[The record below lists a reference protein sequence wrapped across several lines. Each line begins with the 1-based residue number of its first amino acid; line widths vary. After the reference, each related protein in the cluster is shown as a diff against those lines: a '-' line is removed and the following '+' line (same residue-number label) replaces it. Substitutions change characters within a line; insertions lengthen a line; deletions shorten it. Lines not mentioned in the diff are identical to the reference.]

1 MDNIRQ
7 EYDEALKFW
16 DNGYE
21 MTAEKKA
28 EQEQK
33 WTPDSD
39 PMDLAYSRQLA
50 SIIRD
55 ELRNQTHVLVYGC
68 GRGWAGMLLRKA
80 GCEKVL
86 GVDVSARAA
95 ESAKHLAALLGIT
108 DGYEAQAIDVT
119 WLSSVP
125 DDAFDGAVTV
135 NVLDVIPPDVTE
147 GILTQLRRVTAPGA
161 KIVIAMNY
169 YMEPKDNPE
178 KNTVIRY
185 GNHVFLSGIL
195 RMVTRT
201 DEEWQDIFS
210 RYFRVD
216 TLRHYAWNTEE
227 IARRRV
233 FTLSNSK
240 A

>member
-16 DNGYE
+16 DSGYE
-21 MTAEKKA
+21 MTDEKKA

-33 WTPDSD
+33 WTPESD
-39 PMDLAYSRQLA
+39 AMDLAYSKQLA

-55 ELRNQTHVLVYGC
+55 ELKNQTHVLDYGC
-68 GRGWAGMLLRKA
+68 GRGWAGMLLRQA
-80 GCEKVL
+80 GCKSVL
-86 GVDVSARAA
+86 GVDVSPRAA
-95 ESAKHLAALLGIT
+95 ESARYLAALLGIT
-108 DGYEAQAIDVT
+108 EGYDAQAIEEN

-125 DDAFDGAVTV
+125 DDTFDGAVTV
-135 NVLDVIPPDVTE
+135 NVLDVIPPHVTE
-147 GILTQLRRVTAPGA
+147 GILSELRRVTAPGA

-169 YMEPKDNPE
+169 YMEPRNNPE

-185 GNHVFLSGIL
+185 GNHVFLNGIL

-227 IARRRV
+227 NARRRV
-233 FTLSNSK
+233 FTLINRK
-240 A
+240 